1 MNSGN
6 KQTLVNTI
14 ETLEEFAEQYKLQPL
29 IFASSFF
36 FSYNTGSVPVLL
48 QWAGMESC
56 VFSLIQ
62 YFSFLRPTF
71 FIKSTLP
78 VSSYSPV
85 VTNIAF
91 SVNLNRL
98 TLKQSNAQWHGGV
111 RRAPM
116 RCPKL
121 THAHAHAGLERKPNE
136 YWQTNSLCQNLYK
149 AKSRM

>member
-98 TLKQSNAQWHGGV
+98 TLKQSNAQWHGGGKT
-111 RRAPM
+111 R
-116 RCPKL
+116 
-121 THAHAHAGLERKPNE
+121 THALP
-136 YWQTNSLCQNLYK
+136 QTNARTRTRGPGKK
-149 AKSRM
+149 AQWVLTNQQLVSKFI